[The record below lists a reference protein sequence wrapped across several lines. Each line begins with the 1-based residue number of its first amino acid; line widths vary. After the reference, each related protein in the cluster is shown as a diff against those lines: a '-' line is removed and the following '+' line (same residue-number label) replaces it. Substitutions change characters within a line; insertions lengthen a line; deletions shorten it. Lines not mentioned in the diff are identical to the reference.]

1 MSLHLILEILS
12 LCFGVML
19 TAATFKHTTKDFILL
34 GAFGVFLASSALI
47 RVVVSLLS
55 PETSLDINVPITWLL
70 PSIMIPFWIRTLSVS
85 PKTLS
90 PVLITAGVIILTF
103 TLSTLLSLKIY
114 YWHNTVVGRPLEAIP
129 AILGIAAVGKVFNNN
144 GKGKILT
151 LSLVFFIISHISMMF
166 SSTLYDSYFIMAHTL
181 KLGWNLCLFLLLYN
195 PKETILVNDIDSIV
209 KSLKTTHKI
218 NYK

>member
-1 MSLHLILEILS
+1 MNLHLILEILS
-12 LCFGVML
+12 VCFGVML
-19 TAATFKHTTKDFILL
+19 TAATFKHNTKDFILL
-34 GAFGVFLASSALI
+34 GAFGVFLVSSTLI
-47 RVVVSLLS
+47 HIVVSL
-55 PETSLDINVPITWLL
+55 TSTEIFLDINVPITWLL
-70 PSIMIPFWIRTLSVS
+70 PSIMVPFWIRTLSIS

-90 PVLITAGVIILTF
+90 PVLITTGVIVLTF

-114 YWHNTVVGRPLEAIP
+114 YWHDIIVGRLLEAIP
-129 AILGIAAVGKVFNNN
+129 AILGIAAIGKVFNNN

-151 LSLVFFIISHISMMF
+151 LSLIFFIISHISMMF
-166 SSTLYDSYFIMAHTL
+166 SITLYDSYFIMAHTL

-195 PKETILVNDIDSIV
+195 PKETILVDDIDSIV